1 MAAGGIRIP
10 FLADVAAFLR
20 GTDNV
25 TDALDD
31 VSDAL
36 DDLATEAQRAGRET
50 GDDLAKGVER
60 GTDRGSD
67 EVEKLERSF
76 REMSDV
82 AKREGRRAGDEVGD
96 SVTRGTE
103 RASDGMDALK
113 ENTASNAKEMGG
125 SFQDVES
132 ALDAVQGLAAEA
144 LEGFGPAGIA
154 AGVAAAAG
162 IGVAVQ
168 MLQQAAD
175 KANELTETAADLA
188 TSFGEAGT
196 ESEQLALLRDRWA
209 EVGDQIAD
217 VRSLWEVWQDRAVT
231 NIERIATA
239 AKYGQVD
246 VAALFD
252 AFVQTD
258 PTQRLRELSEL
269 LDDARRAQAAVND
282 EALAGP
288 RPEAEVRTYRARREA
303 IGSVVT
309 VLQDEV
315 ATQGAANAIAEARA
329 RAAGQTVAAYNAEQE
344 AIAEATAAQEAYGAA
359 LEATADPVATYQ
371 DILKA
376 KEDAERATAEATA
389 AATADATDSWQDYAG
404 AVTVTTDELI
414 AEWNRQAEQAA
425 AFEANLSAIAAAGG
439 QAMADELRAKGPE
452 VAGAV
457 AETIAQADPAKQRE
471 AIDAHARATG
481 GAMGKSMAG
490 GITDQQS
497 AVQGA
502 VDGIA
507 SRLTP
512 AHIPIKVTVDSS
524 AWDNWTPR
532 AKSSTVTPWFP
543 AAAAGGY
550 GKAYG

>member
-1 MAAGGIRIP
+1 MAGGIRIP

-25 TDALDD
+25 EDALED

-50 GDDLAKGVER
+50 GDDLSRGVER
-60 GTDRGSD
+60 GTDRSTD

-76 REMSDV
+76 RDMADV
-82 AKREGRRAGDEVGD
+82 AKRESRQAGDDVGD
-96 SVTRGTE
+96 SVKRGTD

-132 ALDAVQGLAAEA
+132 ALDAIQGLAAEA
-144 LEGFGPAGIA
+144 LEGFGPGGVA

-168 MLQQAAD
+168 VLTQAQE
-175 KANELTETAADLA
+175 KANELTETAAELA

-196 ESEQLALLRDRWA
+196 QAEAVAVLRDRWA
-209 EVGDQIAD
+209 EVGDQLAD

-239 AKYGQVD
+239 ARYGQID

-252 AFVQTD
+252 AFTQTD
-258 PTQRLRELSEL
+258 PTQRLRELAQL
-269 LDDARRAQAAVND
+269 LDDARAAQAALSD
-282 EALAGP
+282 EALSGQDVS
-288 RPEAEVRTYRARREA
+288 REELRTYRERREA
-303 IGSVVT
+303 IGSVVQ
-309 VLQDEV
+309 VLEDEV
-315 ATQGAANAIAEARA
+315 ATQDAANAIAEARA

-344 AIAEATAAQEAYGAA
+344 AIAEATAAQEAYASA
-359 LEATADPVATYQ
+359 LEGIADPVSTYEELLA
-371 DILKA
+371 D
-376 KEDAERATAEATA
+376 KEAAERKTAEESAKATK
-389 AATADATDSWQDYAG
+389 DATDSWEDFARD
-404 AVTVTTDELI
+404 VTVTTDDLI
-414 AEWNRQAEQAA
+414 ATWNRQAEEAA
-425 AFEANLSAIAAAGG
+425 AFEDNLAKIAAAGG
-439 QAMADELRAKGPE
+439 QAMADELRAKGPA

-457 AETIAQADPAKQRE
+457 AATIAEADPAKQRQ

-481 GAMGKSMAG
+481 TAMGTSMATG
-490 GITDQQS
+490 VSGQQS

-502 VDGIA
+502 VDDVA
-507 SRLTP
+507 RRLTP
-512 AHIPIKVTVDSS
+512 AVVPIRVEVDSS
-524 AWDNWTPR
+524 AWDMWTPR
-532 AKSSTVTPWFP
+532 AKSSRVTPWFP
-543 AAAAGGY
+543 TAAVGGY
-550 GKAYG
+550 GRAYD